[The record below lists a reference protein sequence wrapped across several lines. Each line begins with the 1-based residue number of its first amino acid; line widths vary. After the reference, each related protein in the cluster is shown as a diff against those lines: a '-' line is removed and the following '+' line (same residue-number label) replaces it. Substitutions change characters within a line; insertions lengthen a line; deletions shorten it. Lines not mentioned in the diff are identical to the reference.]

1 MHILSVG
8 GTTERTDME
17 LEGKI
22 AVVTGGGQGIGRGIV
37 QRFLEEGATIAVLQN
52 KPLEDDLENDE
63 RVLGIEV
70 DLTDIA
76 AATAAIDEV
85 AEKLGAIDVLA
96 NNAGVS
102 AEWNLAD
109 VTVER
114 WNFMIDLNLKAP
126 LFLAQAVLP
135 YMKARGGGSIINT
148 GSVEGLAS
156 NPFHTVYSSS
166 KAGIHGLTKALAVD
180 LGEFGIRCNAIAP
193 GYIQTALAEAYVAS
207 LPNPVVAWENINHI
221 HPVGRIGD
229 PIDIGNL
236 AVYLAS
242 DRSTFLSGQVI
253 AVDGARMAKLSAPL

>member
-1 MHILSVG
+1 
-8 GTTERTDME
+8 ME

-37 QRFLEEGATIAVLQN
+37 QRFLEEGATVAILQN
-52 KPLEDDLENDE
+52 KPLEDDLAGDD
-63 RVLGIEV
+63 RVLGIDV
-70 DLTDIA
+70 DLTNVADA
-76 AATAAIDEV
+76 AAAIDQV
-85 AEKLGAIDVLA
+85 AATLGGIDILV

-102 AEWNLAD
+102 AEW
-109 VTVER
+109 TVAEVQPEQ
-114 WNFMIDLNLKAP
+114 WDFMMAVNLKAP
-126 LFLAQAVLP
+126 LFLTQAALP
-135 YMKARGGGSIINT
+135 HLKRRGGGSIINT

-156 NPFHTVYSSS
+156 NPFHAVYSSS

-193 GYIQTALAEAYVAS
+193 GYILTALTEAYVAS
-207 LPNPVVAWENINHI
+207 LPDPDAAWLNINRI

-229 PIDIGNL
+229 PIDIGGL

-242 DRSTFLSGQVI
+242 DRSTFVSGQVI

>member
-1 MHILSVG
+1 
-8 GTTERTDME
+8 ME

-22 AVVTGGGQGIGRGIV
+22 AIVTGGGQGIGRGIV
-37 QRFLEEGATIAVLQN
+37 RRFLEEGATIAVLQN
-52 KPLEDDLENDE
+52 KPLEDDLVNEE

-70 DLTDIA
+70 DLMDIPAAIA
-76 AATAAIDEV
+76 AVDQAAERLGGID
-85 AEKLGAIDVLA
+85 ILA

-102 AEWNLAD
+102 AEWTVAD
-109 VTVER
+109 VTVEQ
-114 WNFMIDLNLKAP
+114 WNFMMDINLKAP
-126 LFLAQAVLP
+126 LFLAKAVLP
-135 YMKARGGGSIINT
+135 HMKARGGGSIINT

-193 GYIQTALAEAYVAS
+193 GYILTALTEAYVAS
-207 LPNPVVAWENINHI
+207 LPDPASAWENINRI

-229 PIDIGNL
+229 PTDIGSL

-253 AVDGARMAKLSAPL
+253 SVDGARMAKLSAPL